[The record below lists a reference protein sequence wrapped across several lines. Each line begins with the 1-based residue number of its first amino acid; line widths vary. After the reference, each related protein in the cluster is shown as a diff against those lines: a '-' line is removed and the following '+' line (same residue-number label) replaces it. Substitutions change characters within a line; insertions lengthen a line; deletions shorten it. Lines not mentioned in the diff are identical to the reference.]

1 MKSSEDSE
9 MAIHV
14 EHVGVL
20 ERAREVS
27 RLEDIITEDNEDIEA
42 EMPKMGDD
50 PAGKEARFLQATDE
64 MSAALTQF
72 MKKKIYEEQLANFLD
87 GEEYVLED
95 QPIEKTDKV
104 MEALKAATTHDYE
117 VYSFA
122 KKLFPDE
129 SDLVVVLRAILRKKQ
144 ISENVRLNAEA
155 LLKKVNQETTKKF
168 INSGINS
175 ALKAKLFGQALS
187 LNPKLLRASY
197 RQFLMAEDDAVDTY
211 VEWIGSYGYQNRMLV
226 TKFIKETLFSDIN
239 ALDASCSSLEFGMFL
254 NKLSQLLS
262 LQSAEALF
270 LKTLMNNPIINKF
283 ISAEDYRIFFLISLI
298 KFPETAEE
306 LLKNA
311 LVTLPADANY
321 KDKTLL
327 LKAIYSGC
335 TNLPFS
341 LFINNEQLLE
351 IRECCKQAIK
361 VTFAAE
367 LFDTQNSNKKQN
379 KKPWKKVMFNV

>member
-283 ISAEDYRIFFLISLI
+283 ISAEDYWIFFLILLI